1 MEVLGE
7 MLDGMRMATEGM
19 KQMSMK
25 QDMVTNNLAN
35 VGTAGYRKESLVVE
49 SFSELMAR
57 ESNGS
62 TEVGTT
68 GGYENNARFNQY
80 SMTHMSQ
87 GGLKESGSS
96 FDLALDD
103 NGKGFFTIQTPKG
116 IEFTR
121 GGTFHL
127 STSGHLVTA
136 DGSFVLGQRGPIKV
150 NGADFKVN
158 DNGVVNVNG
167 KDVDKLLI
175 SRFEDPKAMKRQ
187 GSSSFASETNSVVA
201 TGDFKVKQGY
211 VEQANFNALT
221 EMVDLMQTMRN
232 FEANQKA
239 LQSHD
244 QRLQKAVNELG
255 RVR

>member
-1 MEVLGE
+1 
-7 MLDGMRMATEGM
+7 MLDGMRLATEGM

-49 SFSELMAR
+49 SFSEVMQR
-57 ESNGS
+57 EAMGS
-62 TEVGTT
+62 GEVSST
-68 GGYENNARFNQY
+68 GGQENRGRVSRY
-80 SMTHMSQ
+80 SMTHVGQ
-87 GGLKESGSS
+87 GALKESGNP
-96 FDLALDD
+96 FDLALSD
-103 NGKGFFTIQTPKG
+103 NGKGYFTIQTPKG

-121 GGTFHL
+121 AGTFHL

-136 DGSFVLGQRGPIKV
+136 DGSFVLGHRGPIKV
-150 NGADFKVN
+150 NGSEFKVA
-158 DNGVVNVNG
+158 DNGVIEVDG
-167 KDVDKLLI
+167 KQVDRLLV
-175 SRFEDPKAMKRQ
+175 SRFEDPKAIKRQ
-187 GSSSFASETNSVVA
+187 GAASFASESESVVA
-201 TGDFKVKQGY
+201 TNDFTVKQGFT
-211 VEQANFNALT
+211 EQANFNALT

>member
-1 MEVLGE
+1 
-7 MLDGMRMATEGM
+7 MLDGMRLNTEGM

-25 QDMVTNNLAN
+25 QDMITNNLAN
-35 VGTAGYRKESLVVE
+35 VGVAGFRKESLVVE
-49 SFSELMAR
+49 SFSQVMAR
-57 ESNGS
+57 EANGKG
-62 TEVGTT
+62 EVSTT
-68 GGYENNARFNQY
+68 GGAENKGRFNQY
-80 SMTHMSQ
+80 SMTHGGQ
-87 GGLKESGSS
+87 GALKQSDNA

-103 NGKGFFTIQTPKG
+103 NGKGFFTIQTPNRG

-127 STSGHLVTA
+127 SNEGFLVTA
-136 DGSFVLGQRGPIKV
+136 EGGFVMGQRGPIKV
-150 NGADFKVN
+150 DGSDFKVS
-158 DNGVVNVNG
+158 DDGVVNVG
-167 KDVDKLLI
+167 GRDVDRLLV
-175 SRFEDPKAMKRQ
+175 SRFEDPKMIKRQ
-187 GSSSFASETNSVVA
+187 GAASFKAETDAVVA
-201 TGDFKVKQGY
+201 TNDFRVKQGY

>member
-1 MEVLGE
+1 

-19 KQMSMK
+19 MQMSMK

-35 VGTAGYRKESLVVE
+35 VGTLGFRKESLVVE
-49 SFSELMAR
+49 SFSEVMAR
-57 ESNGS
+57 ESQGKS
-62 TEVGTT
+62 EVSTT
-68 GGYENNARFNQY
+68 GGLENHARFNQY
-80 SMTHMSQ
+80 SQTHMGQ
-87 GGLKESGSS
+87 GALKETGNP
-96 FDLALDD
+96 FDLAIADES
-103 NGKGFFTIQTPKG
+103 GKGFFTIQTPRG

-121 GGTFHL
+121 GGAFHL

-136 DGSFVLGQRGPIKV
+136 DGSFVLGHKGPIKV
-150 NGADFKVN
+150 NGSDFKVS
-158 DNGVVNVNG
+158 DNGVVQVDG

-175 SRFEDPKAMKRQ
+175 SQFEDPKALKRQ
-187 GSSSFASETNSVVA
+187 GSSSFAVETNSAVA
-201 TGDFKVKQGY
+201 TTNFTVKQGY
-211 VEQANFNALT
+211 TEQANFNALT

>member
-1 MEVLGE
+1 

-19 KQMSMK
+19 MQMSMK

-35 VGTAGYRKESLVVE
+35 VGTTGFRKESLVVE
-49 SFSELMAR
+49 SFSEVLER
-57 ESNGS
+57 ESNGKS
-62 TEVGTT
+62 EVGST
-68 GGYENNARFNQY
+68 GGYENHGRFNQY
-80 SMTHMSQ
+80 SQTHMSQ
-87 GGLKESGSS
+87 GALKESGSA

-103 NGKGFFTIQTPKG
+103 NGKSFFTIQTGRG

-121 GGTFHL
+121 GGNFQL
-127 STSGHLVTA
+127 STSGHLVTT
-136 DGSFVLGQRGPIKV
+136 DGSFVMGHRGPIQVKGG
-150 NGADFKVN
+150 NFKVS
-158 DNGVVNVNG
+158 DDGVVS
-167 KDVDKLLI
+167 VDGREIDRLLI
-175 SRFEDPKAMKRQ
+175 SRFEDPKAMRRQ
-187 GSSSFASETNSVVA
+187 GSSAFAAETNSVVA
-201 TGDFKVKQGY
+201 VSDFKVKQGY
-211 VEQANFNALT
+211 TEQANFNALT

>member
-1 MEVLGE
+1 
-7 MLDGMRMATEGM
+7 MLDGMRMAAEGM
-19 KQMSMK
+19 KQMSVK
-25 QDMVTNNLAN
+25 QDLVTNNLAN
-35 VGTAGYRKESLVVE
+35 VGTAGFRKEGLVVE
-49 SFSELMAR
+49 SFSQVMAR
-57 ESNGS
+57 ESNGQNELNS
-62 TEVGTT
+62 T
-68 GGYENNARFNQY
+68 GGYENHARFNQY

-87 GGLKESGSS
+87 GALKESGNS
-96 FDLALDD
+96 FDLALSD

-121 GGTFHL
+121 AGTFHL
-127 STSGHLVTA
+127 DTSGHLVTA
-136 DGSFVLGQRGPIKV
+136 DGSFVLGHRGPIRV
-150 NGADFKVN
+150 NGSDFKVG

-167 KDVDKLLI
+167 KDVDRLLI

-187 GSSSFASETNSVVA
+187 GASSFAAETNSVVA
-201 TGDFKVKQGY
+201 TTDFQVKQGF
-211 VEQANFNALT
+211 VEQSNFNALT

-244 QRLQKAVNELG
+244 QRLQKTVNELG

>member
-1 MEVLGE
+1 
-7 MLDGMRMATEGM
+7 MLDGMRLATQGM
-19 KQMSMK
+19 MQMSQK

-35 VGTAGYRKESLVVE
+35 VGTTGYRKESLVVE
-49 SFSELMAR
+49 SFSQVLAR
-57 ESNGS
+57 EAQGEG
-62 TEVGTT
+62 EVSTT
-68 GGYENNARFNQY
+68 GGYENRGRFMQY
-80 SMTHMSQ
+80 SQTHMGQ
-87 GGLKESGSS
+87 GALKESGSP

-103 NGKGFFTIQTPKG
+103 NGKGFFTIQTPRG

-121 GGTFHL
+121 GGQFHL
-127 STSGHLVTA
+127 STSGHLVTT

-150 NGADFKVN
+150 DGADFKVG
-158 DNGVVNVNG
+158 DDGVVQVNG
-167 KDVDKLLI
+167 KEVDRLLI

-187 GSSSFASETNSVVA
+187 GAASFAAETPAVVA
-201 TGDFKVKQGY
+201 TTDFRVKQGFT
-211 VEQANFNALT
+211 EQANFNALT

>member
-1 MEVLGE
+1 
-7 MLDGMRMATEGM
+7 MLDGMRLATEGM

-49 SFSELMAR
+49 SFSQVLAR
-57 ESNGS
+57 ESNGQ
-62 TEVGTT
+62 TEVNTT
-68 GGYENNARFNQY
+68 GGHENNSRFSQY
-80 SMTHMSQ
+80 SATHMGQ
-87 GGLKESGSS
+87 GGLKESGSA

-121 GGTFHL
+121 AGTFNL

-136 DGSFVLGQRGPIKV
+136 DGSFVLGQRGPIQV
-150 NGADFKVN
+150 NGSDFKVA
-158 DNGVVNVNG
+158 DNGVVSIGG
-167 KDVDKLLI
+167 KDVDRLLI
-175 SRFEDPKAMKRQ
+175 SRFEDPKAMLRQ
-187 GSSSFASETNSVVA
+187 GAASFASDSESVVA
-201 TGDFKVKQGY
+201 TTDFRVKQGY
-211 VEQANFNALT
+211 VEQSNFNALT